1 MRDVV
6 VIGAGLSG
14 LSAALRLLKAGQEV
28 DLITKGIG
36 GIQLGQGTIDL
47 YGYSPERVDNP
58 LEAIAGL
65 PQSHPYSKLGSQA
78 VADSANCLKE
88 QLGAD
93 LLAGSPDKNVFLP
106 TCLGAWRPTCLPQ
119 PSMLAGAPEDGKKYV
134 IVGLRRLK
142 DFYPQLVAENLEKE
156 EIPGGGKVSARHIW
170 IDIPV
175 RPGEADTSGLNFARA
190 LDTEDFRAKFCD
202 EIKRYLKDGEVV
214 GFPAVLGLKDLG
226 AWKDI
231 SRRLGHEVFEIPILP
246 PSIPGMRINEA
257 LTQMVRDLGVRY
269 IIGSEVTGLNVSDG
283 RVESVTFDSA
293 GSETTLKAKHFIY
306 AGGGFESGTLHV
318 DSYWN
323 VTERA
328 FNLPLAIPSGP
339 LVHEDYWG
347 PDQPLFEVGVQ
358 VDSQMRVL
366 DASGNPLYQNLY
378 AAGGLLAGAT
388 RWREKSGD
396 GIALASAFRACETIL
411 GDTND

>member
-1 MRDVV
+1 MRNVV

-14 LSAALRLLKAGQEV
+14 LSAALRLLKAGREV

-47 YGYSPERVDNP
+47 YGYGSERVNNP
-58 LEAIAGL
+58 LEAISGL
-65 PQSHPYSKLGSQA
+65 PQSHPDAQLGSQA
-78 VADSANCLKE
+78 VADSANWLKE

-93 LLAGSPDKNVFLP
+93 LLVGSPDKNIFLP

-119 PSMLAGAPEDGKKYV
+119 PSMLAGAAEDGKKYV
-134 IVGLRRLK
+134 IVGLRHLK
-142 DFYPQLVAENLEKE
+142 DFYPQLVAENLKKA

-202 EIKRYLKDGEVV
+202 EVKRYLKDGEVV
-214 GFPAVLGLKDLG
+214 GFPAVLGLKNHS

-231 SRRLGHEVFEIPILP
+231 ARRLGHEVFEIPILP
-246 PSIPGMRINEA
+246 PSIPGMRINET

-269 IIGSEVTGLNVSDG
+269 IIGSEVTGLNCRDG

-306 AGGGFESGTLHV
+306 AGGGFESGTLQV

-323 VTERA
+323 VSERA

-339 LVHEDYWG
+339 LAHEDYWG
-347 PDQPLFEVGVQ
+347 PDQPLFEVGVE

-366 DASGNPLYQNLY
+366 DKEYKTLYSNLY
-378 AAGGLLAGAT
+378 AVGGLLAGAT

-396 GIALASAFRACETIL
+396 GIALASAIRACETIL

>member
-14 LSAALRLLKAGQEV
+14 LSAAVRLLQAGQQV
-28 DLITKGIG
+28 DLVTKGIG

-47 YGYSPERVDNP
+47 YGYGPERVDDP
-58 LEAIAGL
+58 LEAIDKL
-65 PQSHPYSKLGSQA
+65 PESHPYGKLGSQT
-78 VADSANCLKE
+78 VTDSANWLKE

-93 LLAGSPDKNVFLP
+93 LLVGSPDKNVFLP

-142 DFYPQLVAENLEKE
+142 DFYPQMVAENLEKA

-170 IDIPV
+170 IDIAV
-175 RPGEADTSGLNFARA
+175 RKDEMDTSGLNFARA
-190 LDTEDFRAKFCD
+190 LDTEDFRTKFCD
-202 EIKRYLKDGEVV
+202 QVKPHLKEGEVV
-214 GFPAVLGLKDLG
+214 GFPAVLGLKDHS

-231 SRRLGHEVFEIPILP
+231 ARRLGHEVFEIPALP
-246 PSIPGMRINEA
+246 PSIPGMRINETM
-257 LTQMVRDLGVRY
+257 TQMARDLGVRY
-269 IIGSEVTGLNVSDG
+269 IIGSEVTGLTARDG
-283 RVESVTFDSA
+283 RVESVTINSA
-293 GSETTLKAKHFIY
+293 GSDTIIKAKHFIY
-306 AGGGFESGTLHV
+306 AGGGFESGTLNV

-323 VTERA
+323 VKERA
-328 FNLPLAIPSGP
+328 FDLPLALPTGP
-339 LVHEDYWG
+339 LVHDDYWG

-366 DASGNPLYQNLY
+366 DASGDSLYQNLY

-396 GIALASAFRACETIL
+396 GIALASALRACDTIL

>member
-14 LSAALRLLKAGQEV
+14 LSAAVRLLKAGREV

-58 LEAIAGL
+58 LTAIDKL
-65 PQSHPYSKLGSQA
+65 PQSHPYGKLGSQT
-78 VADSANCLKE
+78 VADAANWLKE
-88 QLGAD
+88 QLGTE
-93 LLAGSPDKNVFLP
+93 LLAGNPDKNVFLP

-170 IDIPV
+170 IDTPV
-175 RPGEADTSGLNFARA
+175 RHDEVDTSGLNFARA
-190 LDTEDFRAKFCD
+190 LDTADFRAKFCD
-202 EIKRYLKDGEVV
+202 EVKRHLKDGEVV
-214 GFPAVLGLKDLG
+214 GLPAVLGLKDRN

-231 SRRLGHEVFEIPILP
+231 AHRLGHEVFEIPILP
-246 PSIPGMRINEA
+246 PSIPGMRINET

-269 IIGSEVTGLNVSDG
+269 IIGSEVTGLSANDG

-293 GSETTLKAKHFIY
+293 GSETTLKAKNFIY

-328 FNLPLAIPSGP
+328 FNLPLAIPEGP

-366 DASGNPLYQNLY
+366 DDSGAPLYQNLY

-396 GIALASAFRACETIL
+396 GIALASALRACDTIL

>member
-14 LSAALRLLKAGQEV
+14 LSAAVRLLKAGREV

-58 LEAIAGL
+58 LAAIDKL
-65 PQSHPYSKLGSQA
+65 PQSHPYGELGSQA
-78 VADSANCLKE
+78 VADSANWLKE

-134 IVGLRRLK
+134 IVG
-142 DFYPQLVAENLEKE
+142 
-156 EIPGGGKVSARHIW
+156 
-170 IDIPV
+170 
-175 RPGEADTSGLNFARA
+175 
-190 LDTEDFRAKFCD
+190 
-202 EIKRYLKDGEVV
+202 RYLKDGEVV

-246 PSIPGMRINEA
+246 PSIPGMRLNEA

-366 DASGNPLYQNLY
+366 DASGNALYQNLY

>member
-14 LSAALRLLKAGQEV
+14 LSAAVRLLKAGREV

-58 LEAIAGL
+58 LTAIDKL
-65 PQSHPYSKLGSQA
+65 PQSHPYGKLGSQA
-78 VADSANCLKE
+78 VADAANWLKE
-88 QLGAD
+88 QLGTE
-93 LLAGSPDKNVFLP
+93 LLAGNPDKNVFLP

-175 RPGEADTSGLNFARA
+175 RHDEADTSGLNFARA
-190 LDTEDFRAKFCD
+190 LDTADFRAKFCD
-202 EIKRYLKDGEVV
+202 EIKRHLKDGEVV
-214 GFPAVLGLKDLG
+214 GLPAVLGLKDRN

-231 SRRLGHEVFEIPILP
+231 AHRLGHEVFEIPILP
-246 PSIPGMRINEA
+246 PSIPGMRINET

-293 GSETTLKAKHFIY
+293 GSETTLKAKRFIY

-328 FNLPLAIPSGP
+328 FNLPLAIPEGP

-366 DASGNPLYQNLY
+366 DASGDPLYQNLY

-396 GIALASAFRACETIL
+396 GIALASALRACDTIL

>member
-14 LSAALRLLKAGQEV
+14 LSAALRLLKAGREV

-47 YGYSPERVDNP
+47 YGYGSERVDNP
-58 LEAIAGL
+58 LEAIEKL
-65 PQSHPYSKLGSQA
+65 PESHPYGKLSSQA
-78 VADSANCLKE
+78 VADSANWLKE

-93 LLAGSPDKNVFLP
+93 LLTGSPDKNVFLP

-119 PSMLAGAPEDGKKYV
+119 PSMLAGAPADGKRYV

-214 GFPAVLGLKDLG
+214 GFPAVLGLKDRR
-226 AWKDI
+226 AWQDI
-231 SRRLGHEVFEIPILP
+231 ARRLGHEVFEIPILP

-257 LTQMVRDLGVRY
+257 LTQIVRDLGVRY

-293 GSETTLKAKHFIY
+293 GSETTLKANHFIY
-306 AGGGFESGTLHV
+306 AAGGFESGTLHV

-347 PDQPLFEVGVQ
+347 PNQPLFEVGVE

-366 DASGNPLYQNLY
+366 DKEKNPRYSNLY
-378 AAGGLLAGAT
+378 AVGGLLAGAT

-396 GIALASAFRACETIL
+396 GIALASAFRACDTIL

>member
-14 LSAALRLLKAGQEV
+14 LSAAVRLLQAGQEV
-28 DLITKGIG
+28 DLVTKGIG

-47 YGYSPERVDNP
+47 YGYGPERVENP
-58 LEAIAGL
+58 LEAIDKL
-65 PQSHPYSKLGSQA
+65 PQSHPYGKLGSQA
-78 VADSANCLKE
+78 VTDSANWLKE
-88 QLGAD
+88 QLGVD

-142 DFYPQLVAENLEKE
+142 DFYPQMVAENLEKA

-170 IDIPV
+170 IDIAV
-175 RPGEADTSGLNFARA
+175 RKDEMDTSGLNFARA
-190 LDTEDFRAKFCD
+190 LDTEDFRTKFCD
-202 EIKRYLKDGEVV
+202 QVKPHLKEGEVV
-214 GFPAVLGLKDLG
+214 GFPAVLGLKDRG

-231 SRRLGHEVFEIPILP
+231 ARRLGHEVFEIPALP
-246 PSIPGMRINEA
+246 PSIPGMRINETM
-257 LTQMVRDLGVRY
+257 TQMVRDLGVRY
-269 IIGSEVTGLNVSDG
+269 IIGSEVTGLTARDG
-283 RVESVTFDSA
+283 RVESVTINSA
-293 GSETTLKAKHFIY
+293 GSDTIIKAKHFIY
-306 AGGGFESGTLHV
+306 AGGGFESGTLKV

-323 VTERA
+323 VKERA
-328 FNLPLAIPSGP
+328 FDLPLALPTGP
-339 LVHEDYWG
+339 LVHDDYWG

-366 DASGNPLYQNLY
+366 DASGDPLYQNLY

-396 GIALASAFRACETIL
+396 GIALASALRACDTIL

>member
-14 LSAALRLLKAGQEV
+14 LSAAVRLLKAGREV

-58 LEAIAGL
+58 LEAIGQL
-65 PQSHPYSKLGSQA
+65 PESHPYGKLGAKA
-78 VADSANCLKE
+78 VADSANWLKE
-88 QLGAD
+88 LLGAD
-93 LLAGSPDKNVFLP
+93 LLVGNPDKNVFLP

-119 PSMLAGAPEDGKKYV
+119 PSMLAGAAADGKKYV
-134 IVGLRRLK
+134 IVGLRQLK
-142 DFYPQLVAENLEKE
+142 DFYPQMVAENMQKGEL
-156 EIPGGGKVSARHIW
+156 PGGGGVSARHIW
-170 IDIPV
+170 VDLPV

-190 LDTEDFRAKFCD
+190 LDREDFRVKFCD
-202 EIKRYLKDGEVV
+202 LIKPYLEEGEVV
-214 GFPAVLGLKDLG
+214 GFPAVLGLKDRD

-231 SRRLGHEVFEIPILP
+231 ARRLGHEVFEIPLLP
-246 PSIPGMRINEA
+246 PSIPGMRINET
-257 LTQMVRDLGVRY
+257 LTQMVRDLGARY
-269 IIGSEVTGLNVSDG
+269 IIGSEVTGLSARDG
-283 RVESVTFDSA
+283 RVESVTINSA
-293 GSETTLKAKHFIY
+293 GSDTIITAKHFIY
-306 AGGGFESGTLHV
+306 AGGGFESGTLNV
-318 DSYWN
+318 DSYWK
-323 VTERA
+323 VKERA
-328 FNLPLAIPSGP
+328 FDLPLVIPEGP

-347 PDQPLFEVGVQ
+347 PNQPLFEVGVR

-366 DASGNPLYQNLY
+366 DTSGAPLYQNLY
-378 AAGGLLAGAT
+378 ATGGLLAGAT

-396 GIALASAFRACETIL
+396 GIAVASALRACDTIL

>member
-14 LSAALRLLKAGQEV
+14 LSAAVRLLQAGREV

-47 YGYSPERVDNP
+47 FGYDPERVTNP
-58 LEAIAGL
+58 LEAIEKL
-65 PQSHPYSKLGSQA
+65 PESHPYGKLGSQA
-78 VADSANCLKE
+78 VADSANWLKE

-93 LLAGSPDKNVFLP
+93 LLVGDPDKNVFLP

-119 PSMLAGAPEDGKKYV
+119 PSMLAGAAEDGKKYV

-142 DFYPQLVAENLEKE
+142 DFYPQLVAQNLEKE
-156 EIPGGGKVSARHIW
+156 EIPDGGKVSARHIW
-170 IDIPV
+170 MDIPV
-175 RPGEADTSGLNFARA
+175 RHDEADTSGLNFARA

-202 EIKRYLKDGEVV
+202 EVKPHLKDGEVV
-214 GFPAVLGLKDLG
+214 GFPAVLGLKDRG

-231 SRRLGHEVFEIPILP
+231 ARRLEHEVFEIPILP
-246 PSIPGMRINEA
+246 PSIPGMRINET

-269 IIGSEVTGLNVSDG
+269 IIGSEVTGLKVRDG

-293 GSETTLKAKHFIY
+293 GSETTLEAKHFIY
-306 AGGGFESGTLHV
+306 AGGGFESGTLNV

-323 VTERA
+323 VKERA
-328 FNLPLAIPSGP
+328 FDLPLAIPEGP

-347 PDQPLFEVGVQ
+347 PDQPLFEVGVR

-366 DASGNPLYQNLY
+366 DDSGAPLYQNLY

-396 GIALASAFRACETIL
+396 GIALASALRACDTIL

>member
-1 MRDVV
+1 
-6 VIGAGLSG
+6 
-14 LSAALRLLKAGQEV
+14 
-28 DLITKGIG
+28 
-36 GIQLGQGTIDL
+36 
-47 YGYSPERVDNP
+47 
-58 LEAIAGL
+58 
-65 PQSHPYSKLGSQA
+65 
-78 VADSANCLKE
+78 
-88 QLGAD
+88 
-93 LLAGSPDKNVFLP
+93 
-106 TCLGAWRPTCLPQ
+106 
-119 PSMLAGAPEDGKKYV
+119 
-134 IVGLRRLK
+134 
-142 DFYPQLVAENLEKE
+142 
-156 EIPGGGKVSARHIW
+156 IW

-175 RPGEADTSGLNFARA
+175 RHDEVDTSGLNFARA
-190 LDTEDFRAKFCD
+190 LDTADFRAKFCD
-202 EIKRYLKDGEVV
+202 EIKRHLKDGEVV
-214 GFPAVLGLKDLG
+214 GLPAVLGLKDRN

-231 SRRLGHEVFEIPILP
+231 AHRLGHEVFEIPILP
-246 PSIPGMRINEA
+246 PSIPGMRINET

-269 IIGSEVTGLNVSDG
+269 IIGSEVTGLSANDG

-328 FNLPLAIPSGP
+328 FNLPLAIPTGP

-366 DASGNPLYQNLY
+366 DASGDPLYQNLY

-396 GIALASAFRACETIL
+396 GIALASALRACDTIL
-411 GDTND
+411 GDNND

>member
-14 LSAALRLLKAGQEV
+14 LSAAVYLLQAGREV

-47 YGYSPERVDNP
+47 YGYNPNRVNNP
-58 LEAIAGL
+58 LGEIDKLSA
-65 PQSHPYSKLGSQA
+65 SHPYGKLGSKA
-78 VADSANCLKE
+78 VANSANWLKE

-93 LLAGSPDKNVFLP
+93 LLVGSPDKNVFLP
-106 TCLGAWRPTCLPQ
+106 TSLGAWRPTCLPQ
-119 PSMLAGAPEDGKKYV
+119 PSMLAGTPADGKKYL
-134 IVGLRRLK
+134 IVGLRQLK
-142 DFYPQLVAENLEKE
+142 DFYPQIVAENLEKA
-156 EIPGGGKVSARHIW
+156 EIPGGGKVSARYIW

-175 RPGEADTSGLNFARA
+175 RHGEADTSGLNFARA
-190 LDTEDFRAKFCD
+190 LDIEDFRARFCD
-202 EIKRYLKDGEVV
+202 LVKPHLKEGEVV
-214 GFPAVLGLKDLG
+214 GFPAVLGLKDHRV
-226 AWKDI
+226 WKDI
-231 SRRLGHEVFEIPILP
+231 ARRLVHEVFEIPLLP
-246 PSIPGMRINEA
+246 PSIPGMRINET
-257 LTQMVRDLGVRY
+257 LTQTVRDLGARY
-269 IIGSEVTGLNVSDG
+269 IIGSEVTGLSARDQ
-283 RVESVTFDSA
+283 RVESITINSA
-293 GSETTLKAKHFIY
+293 GSDTTIKANHFIY
-306 AGGGFESGTLHV
+306 AGGGFESGSLRV

-328 FNLPLAIPSGP
+328 FDLPLLIPDGP

-347 PDQPLFEVGVQ
+347 PNQPLFEVGVQ

-366 DASGNPLYQNLY
+366 ADTGAPLYQNLY

-396 GIALASAFRACETIL
+396 GIAIASALRACETIL
-411 GDTND
+411 GESNE

>member
-1 MRDVV
+1 M
-6 VIGAGLSG
+6 
-14 LSAALRLLKAGQEV
+14 
-28 DLITKGIG
+28 
-36 GIQLGQGTIDL
+36 
-47 YGYSPERVDNP
+47 
-58 LEAIAGL
+58 
-65 PQSHPYSKLGSQA
+65 
-78 VADSANCLKE
+78 
-88 QLGAD
+88 
-93 LLAGSPDKNVFLP
+93 P

-142 DFYPQLVAENLEKE
+142 DFYPQLVAENLEKQ

-202 EIKRYLKDGEVV
+202 EVKRYLKDGEVV
-214 GFPAVLGLKDLG
+214 GFPAVLGLKDRG

-246 PSIPGMRINEA
+246 PSIPGMRLNEA

-269 IIGSEVTGLNVSDG
+269 IIGSEVTGLNVSHG

-306 AGGGFESGTLHV
+306 AGGGFESGTLKV

-378 AAGGLLAGAT
+378 ATGGLLAGAT

-396 GIALASAFRACETIL
+396 GIALASAFRACDTIL

>member
-14 LSAALRLLKAGQEV
+14 LSAAVRLLQAGREV

-36 GIQLGQGTIDL
+36 GIQLGQGSIDL

-58 LEAIAGL
+58 LEAIDQL
-65 PQSHPYSKLGSQA
+65 PESHPYGKLGAKA
-78 VADSANCLKE
+78 VADSANWLKE
-88 QLGAD
+88 LLGAD
-93 LLAGSPDKNVFLP
+93 LLVGNPDKNVFLP

-119 PSMLAGAPEDGKKYV
+119 PSMLAGAAADGKKYV

-142 DFYPQLVAENLEKE
+142 DFYPQMVAENMQKGEL
-156 EIPGGGKVSARHIW
+156 PGDGGVSARHIW
-170 IDIPV
+170 VDLPV

-190 LDTEDFRAKFCD
+190 LDRKDFRAKFCD
-202 EIKRYLKDGEVV
+202 LIKPYLEEGEVV
-214 GFPAVLGLKDLG
+214 GFPAVLGLKDRG

-231 SRRLGHEVFEIPILP
+231 ARRLGHEVFEIPILP
-246 PSIPGMRINEA
+246 PSIPGMRINET
-257 LTQMVRDLGVRY
+257 LTQMVRDLRVRY
-269 IIGSEVTGLNVSDG
+269 IIGSEVTGLSAQDG
-283 RVESVTFDSA
+283 RVESVTINSA
-293 GSETTLKAKHFIY
+293 GSDTIIKAKHFIY
-306 AGGGFESGTLHV
+306 AGGGFESGTLKV

-323 VTERA
+323 VSERA

-347 PDQPLFEVGVQ
+347 PDQPLFEVGVE